1 MPPTNLLASRISQQP
16 RLLNSYS
23 SWERAPIRDFIC
35 GHIPVLSFGCHF
47 GLDVHQFRPYSLRRG
62 GATHI
67 FQCSGSMGLAM
78 LKGRWQSSQVARIYI
93 SNGLSYLPNSKMSPD
108 TDKLL
113 RQYHFFSYHQG
124 WQRRS
129 GGLRLESW
137 NGMSWRR
144 WKLFRA
150 ARWPVSTT
158 RQDFK
163 SPYHERGWIN
173 VSAFNQEGI
182 NQFQVSP
189 KCWKRQGLN
198 KGAER
203 FFGQPDGLSLPW
215 NKISNL
221 STMRGDGSM
230 FQPSTKK
237 VLTSF
242 KFHQNF
248 GRDKVSKS
256 KSTFLRHEIKSCW
269 SNTSRHPFFRWIF
282 HYKPSSYWGT
292 PIDGNPHRYICIY

>member
-1 MPPTNLLASRISQQP
+1 MAFLVYYVQESFFSLRSQIFCISAVSGICSLKETVTKSGRWDALLASRISQLS

-93 SNGLSYLPNSKMSPD
+93 SNWLSYLPNSKMSPD

-124 WQRRS
+124 WQWRS

-150 ARWPVSTT
+150 ARWPVSTM

-189 KCWKRQGLN
+189 KCWKRQGL
-198 KGAER
+198 
-203 FFGQPDGLSLPW
+203 
-215 NKISNL
+215 KI
-221 STMRGDGSM
+221 
-230 FQPSTKK
+230 K
-237 VLTSF
+237 VYVPATW
-242 KFHQNF
+242 
-248 GRDKVSKS
+248 DKE
-256 KSTFLRHEIKSCW
+256 LLIEH
-269 SNTSRHPFFRWIF
+269 
-282 HYKPSSYWGT
+282 KPSSFL
-292 PIDGNPHRYICIY
+292 